1 MSFVSSKGNILCRLI
16 KIELYKIFTIINCVI
31 KGLHCTKQNPL
42 IQEINPAFFKIYL
55 FIYCLHIEK
64 LFATFQAD
72 KMIDMGFEADVRR
85 ILEFLPVTNEKPD
98 TDIAEDDEFLRE
110 NFLSKN
116 KYRQVSA
123 R

>member
-1 MSFVSSKGNILCRLI
+1 
-16 KIELYKIFTIINCVI
+16 
-31 KGLHCTKQNPL
+31 
-42 IQEINPAFFKIYL
+42 
-55 FIYCLHIEK
+55 
-64 LFATFQAD
+64 
-72 KMIDMGFEADVRR
+72 MIDMGFEADVRR

-123 R
+123 RW